1 MAPRAW
7 KTKPRGGG
15 GLESF
20 DRALERVVGERE
32 GEAQHPRAHADRN
45 QIACGGCP
53 ARMHPVDASAALLPA
68 KQGPPWNRR
77 GKSSSAPNLA
87 TSPGPSPRL
96 KSLSPPPVSLES
108 GDQEAP
114 AVPAATINL
123 SADLVERRKTKR
135 TGPEQRDL
143 SAAATG
149 GGRAGR
155 RVRVFMPLT
164 RARTDVTMEARL
176 ALVVAVALFLVSVPS
191 GGATVVNVNSYGA
204 KGNGVNDDTKV
215 GAFLLPSSVSDL
227 VRSNSVLLTFSDPMP
242 PQALMTA
249 WKAACGA
256 AGAVTMVVPPGTYY
270 IGPVQFHG
278 PCKASTL
285 TFQLQASRLPVV
297 NGHARLTGRTC
308 ARGTLKAATD
318 LKRFGNDWIE
328 FGWVNGLT
336 VAGGVIDGQGAASWP
351 FNKCPV
357 RKDCKV
363 LPTSVLFV
371 NNQNTI
377 VRDLTSVNPKF
388 FHIALLSDKN
398 IKISGLKISA
408 PSNSPNTDGI
418 HIERS
423 SGVSITDTH
432 IATGDDCI
440 SVGQGNDNVEVA
452 RVHVGS
458 LGRYAGE
465 GDVTRVHIR
474 DMTFTGTMNGVRI
487 KTWENSP
494 SKSHAAHMV
503 FENLVMNDVQNPI
516 IIDQKYCPYYNC
528 EHKYVSGVT
537 IQDIQFKNIKG
548 TATTPVAVLLRCG
561 VPCQGLVLQDVN
573 LRYKGQG
580 TASAKCENAKAKYVG
595 VAAGHVRRGAGQR
608 VASSKVR

>member
-1 MAPRAW
+1 
-7 KTKPRGGG
+7 
-15 GLESF
+15 
-20 DRALERVVGERE
+20 
-32 GEAQHPRAHADRN
+32 
-45 QIACGGCP
+45 
-53 ARMHPVDASAALLPA
+53 
-68 KQGPPWNRR
+68 
-77 GKSSSAPNLA
+77 
-87 TSPGPSPRL
+87 
-96 KSLSPPPVSLES
+96 
-108 GDQEAP
+108 
-114 AVPAATINL
+114 
-123 SADLVERRKTKR
+123 
-135 TGPEQRDL
+135 
-143 SAAATG
+143 
-149 GGRAGR
+149 
-155 RVRVFMPLT
+155 
-164 RARTDVTMEARL
+164 MEARL

-227 VRSNSVLLTFSDPMP
+227 
-242 PQALMTA
+242 ALMTA

-285 TFQLQASRLPVV
+285 TFQLQASRLPV
-297 NGHARLTGRTC
+297 
-308 ARGTLKAATD
+308 GTLKAATD

-452 RVHVGS
+452 RVQCGPGHGMSVGS

-528 EHKYVSGVT
+528 EHKV
-537 IQDIQFKNIKG
+537 
-548 TATTPVAVLLRCG
+548 
-561 VPCQGLVLQDVN
+561 
-573 LRYKGQG
+573 
-580 TASAKCENAKAKYVG
+580 
-595 VAAGHVRRGAGQR
+595 
-608 VASSKVR
+608 

>member
-1 MAPRAW
+1 
-7 KTKPRGGG
+7 
-15 GLESF
+15 
-20 DRALERVVGERE
+20 
-32 GEAQHPRAHADRN
+32 
-45 QIACGGCP
+45 
-53 ARMHPVDASAALLPA
+53 
-68 KQGPPWNRR
+68 
-77 GKSSSAPNLA
+77 
-87 TSPGPSPRL
+87 
-96 KSLSPPPVSLES
+96 
-108 GDQEAP
+108 
-114 AVPAATINL
+114 
-123 SADLVERRKTKR
+123 
-135 TGPEQRDL
+135 
-143 SAAATG
+143 
-149 GGRAGR
+149 
-155 RVRVFMPLT
+155 
-164 RARTDVTMEARL
+164 MEARL
-176 ALVVAVALFLVSVPS
+176 ALIVVALLASAS
-191 GGATVVNVNSYGA
+191 AGAGNVVNVKNYGA
-204 KGNGVNDDTKV
+204 KGNGVNDDTK
-215 GAFLLPSSVSDL
+215 P
-227 VRSNSVLLTFSDPMP
+227 
-242 PQALMTA
+242 LMTA
-249 WKAACGA
+249 WKAACA
-256 AGAVTMVVPPGTYY
+256 TAGAVTMVVPAGTYY
-270 IGPVQFHG
+270 LGPVQFHG

-285 TFQLQASRLPVV
+285 TFQLQ
-297 NGHARLTGRTC
+297 
-308 ARGTLKAATD
+308 GTLKAATD

-363 LPTSVLFV
+363 LPT
-371 NNQNTI
+371 NTV

-388 FHIALLSDKN
+388 FHIALLSVKN
-398 IKISGLKISA
+398 IKMSGLKITA

-423 SGVSITDTH
+423 AGVSITDTH

-452 RVHVGS
+452 RVQCGPGHGMSVGS

-494 SKSHAAHMV
+494 TKSNAAHMV

-537 IQDIQFKNIKG
+537 IKDIQFKNIKG
-548 TATTPVAVLLRCG
+548 TVTTPVAVMLRCG
-561 VPCQGLVLQDVN
+561 VPCQGLVLQDVH
-573 LRYKGQG
+573 LKYKGQG

-595 VAAGHVRRGAGQR
+595 VQLP
-608 VASSKVR
+608 KPCP